1 VSALTLDLG
10 TSATKAALW
19 NDDRLVALSRASIPT
34 SHPRPGWVEQDPN
47 AWWESAV
54 NACAELA
61 TRCDLS
67 SVRVVGFSAARET
80 FALFDTSLRPLGPGV
95 LWSDARG
102 ASNVL
107 QFGDPDEFR
116 NRTGV
121 VLNAAC
127 CAAKVA
133 WAAAFEADRFKDAR
147 WILAP
152 RDWVAARLTGTVCT
166 DVTLASRTGFYALEG
181 GPPIVDSTIASRLP
195 PVRRSADV
203 VGYTSELGLPPN
215 TPVVIGAGDRGCEVI
230 GAGATPMMPMVSWG
244 TTTNLSAPTSGT
256 IENLPHAAAVSRHPT
271 TGYVIEAGL
280 SASGAALDW
289 LSIVTGRPVDALW
302 AEAAGTTPGANG
314 VISAPW
320 LHGARAPHWQPDAH
334 AAFLGLTGACGPG
347 DLGRAVIEAV
357 ALDVARCCELVA
369 DTSVRLT
376 LAGGGASNALW
387 REILAAATNR
397 KVVRRA
403 VDDAASV
410 GARLLIAE
418 ALGEAAELQTI
429 NPVVEELEPEPQLV
443 ERYRELRE
451 RSDRAL
457 ETLLS
462 LERIALTD

>member
-1 VSALTLDLG
+1 
-10 TSATKAALW
+10 
-19 NDDRLVALSRASIPT
+19 
-34 SHPRPGWVEQDPN
+34 
-47 AWWESAV
+47 
-54 NACAELA
+54 
-61 TRCDLS
+61 
-67 SVRVVGFSAARET
+67 VGFSAARET

-369 DTSVRLT
+369 DTSARLT

-387 REILAAATNR
+387 REILAASTNR
-397 KVVRRA
+397 RVVRRA

-462 LERIALTD
+462 LERIALAD